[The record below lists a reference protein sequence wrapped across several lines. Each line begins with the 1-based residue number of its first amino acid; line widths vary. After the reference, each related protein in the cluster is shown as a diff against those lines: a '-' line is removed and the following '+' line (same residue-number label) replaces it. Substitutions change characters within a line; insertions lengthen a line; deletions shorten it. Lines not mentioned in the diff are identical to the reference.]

1 MKMFFRTI
9 TIFVYFY
16 VDKFIFLQKQKSN
29 RKKYHGMR
37 RVINVVLLLCCV
49 LSAAAQNNTQAGYAL
64 REDISYIAATD
75 TNEYRKQRCKL
86 DVYYPAKAKGFP
98 TVVWFHGG
106 GLEGG
111 SKHIPAELRNKGVA
125 VVAVNYRLS
134 PEATNP
140 AYIVDAAEATAWTF
154 KNIEKYGGDP
164 GKIFVAGH
172 SAGGYLTL
180 MVGLDK
186 QYLATFGVDADK
198 IKGLIPI
205 SGQTNTHY
213 TIRKER
219 GLPDGIPVIDE
230 YAPIN
235 CVRTG
240 LPPTLLVSGDRELEL
255 TARYEE
261 NLHLK
266 AIMKSLGSDV
276 ELYELQGFD
285 HGNVIVPSGELML
298 RFIKKHTDPE

>member
-1 MKMFFRTI
+1 MKQLIRI
-9 TIFVYFY
+9 
-16 VDKFIFLQKQKSN
+16 
-29 RKKYHGMR
+29 
-37 RVINVVLLLCCV
+37 VLFLCCV
-49 LSAAAQNNTQAGYAL
+49 IPAVAQEKASISYAF
-64 REDISYIAATD
+64 REDISYISEAD
-75 TNEYRKQRCKL
+75 TNEYRRKRCKL
-86 DVYYPAKAKGFP
+86 DVYYPSKSKGFA

-111 SKHIPAELRNKGVA
+111 EKHIPAELRNKELA

-134 PEATNP
+134 PHATNP
-140 AYIVDAAEATAWTF
+140 AYIVDAAEATAWVF

-164 GKIFVAGH
+164 AKIFVAGH

-186 QYLATFGVDADK
+186 KYLAVYGVDADK
-198 IKGLIPI
+198 IKGLMPI

-219 GLPDGIPVIDE
+219 GLPVGVPVIDE
-230 YAPIN
+230 FAPIH
-235 CVRTG
+235 CVRKG
-240 LPPTLLVSGDRELEL
+240 LPPTLLVSGDRALEL

-266 AIMKSLGSDV
+266 AILKSMENEV

-285 HGNVIVPSGELML
+285 HGNVVAPAGELML
-298 RFIKKHTDPE
+298 RFIKKYTEVK

>member
-1 MKMFFRTI
+1 MK
-9 TIFVYFY
+9 
-16 VDKFIFLQKQKSN
+16 K
-29 RKKYHGMR
+29 
-37 RVINVVLLLCCV
+37 VISIVLWVCCV
-49 LSAAAQNNTQAGYAL
+49 WVATAQSGSQTGYAL
-64 REDISYIAATD
+64 REDLSYIATTD

-86 DVYYPAKAKGFP
+86 DVYYPSKAKGFA

-111 SKHIPAELRNKGVA
+111 NKHIPAELRNKGIA

-134 PEATNP
+134 PEASNP

-164 GKIFVAGH
+164 EKIFVAGH

-180 MVGLDK
+180 MIGLDK
-186 QYLATFGVDADK
+186 KYMAAFGADADK
-198 IKGLIPI
+198 IKGLIPV

-219 GLPDGIPVIDE
+219 GLPNGIPVVDE

-235 CVRTG
+235 RVRTG
-240 LPPTLLVSGDRELEL
+240 LPPTLLITGDRALEL

-261 NLHLK
+261 NLHLE
-266 AIMKSLGSDV
+266 AIMKSVENEV

-285 HGNVIVPSGELML
+285 HGNVVVPAGELIL
-298 RFIKKHTDPE
+298 RFIKKHTDAQ

>member
-1 MKMFFRTI
+1 
-9 TIFVYFY
+9 
-16 VDKFIFLQKQKSN
+16 
-29 RKKYHGMR
+29 MR
-37 RVINVVLLLCCV
+37 IISSIVFGLFCV
-49 LSAAAQNNTQAGYAL
+49 LTLAAQSAQQSGGYAL
-64 REDISYIAATD
+64 REDVSYIETTD
-75 TNEYRKQRCKL
+75 TNTYRQRRCKL

-111 SKHIPAELRNKGVA
+111 SKFIPAELKNKGIA

-134 PEATNP
+134 PEAQHP
-140 AYIVDAAEATAWTF
+140 AYIVDAAEATAWVF
-154 KNIEKYGGDP
+154 KNIEKFGGDP
-164 GKIFVAGH
+164 NKIIVSGH

-186 QYLATFGVDADK
+186 DYMAAYQVDADK
-198 IKGLIPI
+198 IKGLVPI

-219 GLPDGIPVIDE
+219 GLPSGIPVIDAF
-230 YAPIN
+230 APIN
-235 CVRTG
+235 RVRKV
-240 LPPTLLVSGDRELEL
+240 LPPTWLITGDRRLEL

-261 NLHLK
+261 NLHLE
-266 AIMKSLGSDV
+266 AIMKSMDNEV

-285 HGNVIVPSGELML
+285 HGNVVQPGYDLLL
-298 RFIKKHTDPE
+298 RFIDKYVVNTK

>member
-1 MKMFFRTI
+1 MRTLFSVLLGLFGVLTVTAQSSQQTGYAFRED
-9 TIFVYFY
+9 VSY
-16 VDKFIFLQKQKSN
+16 
-29 RKKYHGMR
+29 
-37 RVINVVLLLCCV
+37 INV
-49 LSAAAQNNTQAGYAL
+49 ADTH
-64 REDISYIAATD
+64 SY
-75 TNEYRKQRCKL
+75 RQQRCKL

-111 SKHIPAELRNKGVA
+111 NKYIPAELKNKGVA

-134 PEATNP
+134 PEAQHP
-140 AYIVDAAEATAWTF
+140 AYIIDAAEATAWVF

-164 GKIFVAGH
+164 EKIVVSGH

-186 QYLATFGVDADK
+186 KYLAAYQVDADK

-219 GLPDGIPVIDE
+219 GLPTNIPVIDE
-230 YAPIN
+230 YGPIN
-235 CVRTG
+235 RVRENA
-240 LPPTLLVSGDRELEL
+240 PPTWLITGDRRLEL

-261 NLHLK
+261 NLHLEV
-266 AIMKSLGSDV
+266 IMKSMGNDV

-285 HGNVIVPSGELML
+285 HGNVVRPAGELIL
-298 RFIKKHTDPE
+298 RFMDKYVIHAE